1 MCCVGKRAEQTKTSL
16 PNTWTLSVSK
26 VNHKTGRRSR
36 RKFVHSKIV
45 DVSANCIESS
55 TVQICTVQ
63 KTASAPF
70 PTTGYRSRSLFP
82 MPRSFS
88 SLSPLRHLFSP
99 GHPSD
104 TLGRR
109 CLPYGYTRPTS
120 TTTHARPLSRPMLLT
135 RTQHTEFH
143 DHSARAVGCQAPSS
157 TQTHILGASNVHIHI
172 HNICI
177 TSDER
182 DEYTQEPGPT
192 CCPRYLP

>member
-1 MCCVGKRAEQTKTSL
+1 MHCSENSL
-16 PNTWTLSVSK
+16 CSDPHHRV
-26 VNHKTGRRSR
+26 
-36 RKFVHSKIV
+36 
-45 DVSANCIESS
+45 
-55 TVQICTVQ
+55 
-63 KTASAPF
+63 
-70 PTTGYRSRSLFP
+70 
-82 MPRSFS
+82 
-88 SLSPLRHLFSP
+88 SLSLSLSHASLVLLSLSFAIFFSP
-99 GHPSD
+99 GPPSD

-135 RTQHTEFH
+135 HTQRTEFH

-157 TQTHILGASNVHIHI
+157 TQTHLLGANNVHIHI

-192 CCPRYLP
+192 CCPRYLPLPWALNGIQLSRESSIWRAAYVCVPRSTCIAHAYPHVPHPRPREKPLAGRESERAK